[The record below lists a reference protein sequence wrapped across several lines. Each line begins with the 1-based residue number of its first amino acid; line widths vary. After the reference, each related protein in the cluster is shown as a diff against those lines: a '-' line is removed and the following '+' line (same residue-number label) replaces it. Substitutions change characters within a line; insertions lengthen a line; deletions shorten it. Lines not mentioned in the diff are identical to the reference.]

1 MLDQVSLSKSK
12 RLHRVSSGSKL
23 CQSGL
28 VKSFL
33 AFFLPLLSCFF
44 RRLLILFHFR
54 CYRYYAVVRN
64 RFSEIHWLFYLK
76 SSKFG
81 SINNSFI
88 DINYFSKYYFKQYLY
103 SFCLSDIGWN
113 FNFEQFDGFTHLKI
127 TFFPELSIR
136 NLKHSYILRSISYSH
151 SFYFFQKKSLLI

>member
-33 AFFLPLLSCFF
+33 AFFLRLLSCFF
-44 RRLLILFHFR
+44 RRLLILFHFG
-54 CYRYYAVVRN
+54 CYADVRSH
-64 RFSEIHWLFYLK
+64 FSKIHWLFYLK

-88 DINYFSKYYFKQYLY
+88 DINYFSWYCFKQYLY
-103 SFCLSDIGWN
+103 SFCLFEIGWN
-113 FNFEQFDGFTHLKI
+113 FKFEQFNDYTLLKI
-127 TFFPELSIR
+127 TFFLELSIR
-136 NLKHSYILRSISYSH
+136 NFKHSYILCSISYSH